1 MQLAQF
7 YIHLAI
13 IRIIIATV
21 VEVLLL
27 VPIASP
33 SWMTCKFAGEESNAT
48 KVGLWTGNVTDNHAV
63 YFMMTGLRP
72 IAMVSLLLSSAVLVG
87 CVVTLVIRIRKREF
101 VPSCKTIEAMTRTF
115 IACEGVALIT
125 FLTATLNSDWIRKI
139 YDCDIG
145 WATWMLYFVPVPYV
159 IKVVVAYLV
168 MRAQNNVAS
177 SIAPAKA
184 EENQGAEDPAPAAAT
199 ETENQGAKD
208 TATVATEADTAA
220 T

>member
-1 MQLAQF
+1 
-7 YIHLAI
+7 
-13 IRIIIATV
+13 
-21 VEVLLL
+21 
-27 VPIASP
+27 
-33 SWMTCKFAGEESNAT
+33 
-48 KVGLWTGNVTDNHAV
+48 
-63 YFMMTGLRP
+63 
-72 IAMVSLLLSSAVLVG
+72 
-87 CVVTLVIRIRKREF
+87 
-101 VPSCKTIEAMTRTF
+101 
-115 IACEGVALIT
+115 
-125 FLTATLNSDWIRKI
+125 
-139 YDCDIG
+139 
-145 WATWMLYFVPVPYV
+145 MLYFVPVPYV